1 MFNFRQYKWACAFF
15 VIVVSLVLFIEK
27 HAEGFSSE
35 WGKRLEY
42 SNCELFYTPLVTE
55 EKARKLGDYLV
66 ETGFFRKDN
75 AGTVQITKEGDIY
88 QFRMVVK
95 EGEADNMEFLKSVGM
110 FAAHLSKD
118 VFDNEML
125 VIDLCDK
132 QFKTLQSVTF
142 QIAGS
147 QDEKE

>member
-1 MFNFRQYKWACAFF
+1 MVHFKQYRSVYALF
-15 VIVVSLVLFIEK
+15 VIIVSLVLFLER

-42 SNCELFYTPLVTE
+42 SDCELFYTPLVTE

-95 EGEADNMEFLKSVGM
+95 KSEADNMEFLKSAAM

-132 QFKTLQSVTF
+132 QLKTLQSVTF